1 MEVQM
6 LSSIAFMCSCMLAMV
21 NAVPIPTCQIGHLNE
36 TSFAEC
42 GNKGYAMRCNSTELK
57 QIPRAYPRST
67 DTIHYPPPLCLLD
80 LSHNNFYRVKNGS
93 FVNVRNLNATDV
105 LWLYLDFSNVSYI
118 ESNAFVNLTNL
129 IYLNLSGNHLNLPDS
144 LGFGVFSPL
153 LSLKNINLK
162 EIRFSTFDMIGKELK
177 CLKNLTGLF
186 IDLCNNCTFGADFES
201 LPKLEVLSLSGRSKG
216 ACSVPTVLN
225 ETFRYVTGVRYLYMA
240 SCAIDVIEADTFK
253 YLTNISLLDISYN
266 SGLNFS
272 GMNIALYGLRNSSTL
287 KVLNVNRINP
297 MYETGIKFDVSYTD
311 NLQTLQALETL
322 HMDLN
327 KIEVFD
333 EDIFKPFR
341 FPLSLRVFTLSGN
354 RLTFGSYIKC
364 LQRIKGVTRLD
375 ISRQHLNFDPFFF
388 EHYEASS
395 KTEFHVYRNFTI
407 PQLNRDDCPANCSVC
422 VPTSLHEV
430 IWRQSFVYF
439 KIESPLTICGAGG
452 LKHLDMSFNLL
463 LKWNDF
469 VSGLDNLTY
478 LDLSENYCDEVKN
491 DFFAKFTSLEHLNI
505 SGNMLGTA
513 FDPAV
518 NKNASQMFQFQKNL
532 KKLDMSDDKI
542 TRLPVDIFKNLKNLT
557 YLSLS
562 GNFIDDWNSSLEYV
576 RCLRELDLSKNKLYM
591 LPEALTNYLDSVV
604 GEDCDDENNVTLR
617 LIANPLECSCKSLPF
632 LKWMRYSKVMVL
644 FRAEDS
650 CRLNGENFQFSSNE
664 HLEELIRILEFDKCL
679 DKTWVIW
686 TVSAACSVLTFVCS
700 IVVCSLVY
708 RNRWKLRYIYYSRNR
723 RYMHEGFERLF
734 DNDAFVSYAKNSARF
749 IKNQMVPVLEEQHGV
764 KLWVADRNS
773 LPGTSVAENICHGI
787 YNSRKSV
794 LLINKEYLNDSWC
807 DYEMNMANMESI
819 KAKRKLIIIVLLE
832 QIPMNKLPVCIMRF
846 LQSERS
852 LEYPQDKQNHS
863 TFWMN
868 LADEINS

>member
-1 MEVQM
+1 
-6 LSSIAFMCSCMLAMV
+6 MCSCMLAMF
-21 NAVPIPTCQIGHLNE
+21 NAVLMPTCQIGHLNE

-42 GNKGYAMRCNSTELK
+42 GNKGYAMRCNNTELK
-57 QIPRAYPRST
+57 QIPRFYPNST
-67 DTIHYPPPLCLLD
+67 DTIDYPPPLCLLD
-80 LSHNNFYRVKNGS
+80 LSHNNFYRVENGS
-93 FVNVRNLNATDV
+93 FVNVENLNATDV

-129 IYLNLSGNHLNLPDS
+129 IYLNLSGNHLNQPDS
-144 LGFGVFSPL
+144 LDFGVFNPL

-162 EIRFSTFDMIGKELK
+162 EIRFSTFDLIGKELK
-177 CLKNLTGLF
+177 CLKNLTGLY
-186 IDLCNNCTFGADFES
+186 IDLCSNCIFGADFES

-216 ACSVPTVLN
+216 ACVAPTVLN
-225 ETFRYVTGVRYLYMA
+225 ETFRYVTGVRCLYLA
-240 SCAIDVIEADTFK
+240 SCAIDVIEAGAFK

-266 SGLNFS
+266 SELNFS
-272 GMNIALYGLRNSSTL
+272 GMNTALYGLRNSSTL

-297 MYETGIKFDVSYTD
+297 MYETGIKFDVSYTE
-311 NLQTLQALETL
+311 NLQTLQALEIL

-333 EDIFKPFR
+333 EEIFKPFK
-341 FPLSLRVFTLSGN
+341 FPHTLRNVTLSGN
-354 RLTFGSYIKC
+354 RITYGSYMKF
-364 LQRIKGVTRLD
+364 LQRIKGVANLD

-395 KTEFHVYRNFTI
+395 ENGFQVYRTYRNFTV
-407 PQLNRDDCPANCSVC
+407 PQLNERECPGICSVC
-422 VPTSLHEV
+422 VPSSLHS
-430 IWRQSFVYF
+430 IKWRQSFVYF
-439 KIESPLTICGAGG
+439 KIERPMAICGAGG
-452 LKHLDMSFNLL
+452 LKHLDMSFNLI
-463 LKWNDF
+463 LKWNEVVF
-469 VSGLDNLTY
+469 GLDNLTH

-491 DFFAKFTSLEHLNI
+491 DFFVRLISLKHLNI
-505 SGNMLGTA
+505 SGNMLGTS
-513 FDPAV
+513 FHPEV

-532 KKLDMSDDKI
+532 TKLDMSDNKI
-542 TRLPVDIFKNLKNLT
+542 TRLPVDIFKNLRNLR

-562 GNFIDDWNSSLEYV
+562 GNFIDNWNSSLEYV
-576 RCLRELDLSKNKLYM
+576 RCLRELDLSRNKLYM
-591 LPEALTNYLDSVV
+591 LPEALTNYLESIVE
-604 GEDCDDENNVTLR
+604 EDCDDENNVTLR
-617 LIANPLECSCKSLPF
+617 LFSNPLECSCKALPF
-632 LKWMRYSKVMVL
+632 LKWMRYSKVLVL
-644 FRAEDS
+644 FRADDS

-664 HLEELIRILEFDKCL
+664 HLEELITILERDKCL
-679 DKTWVIW
+679 DKSWIIW
-686 TVSAACSVLTFVCS
+686 AVSAACSVLTFVCS
-700 IVVCSLVY
+700 VVVCCLVY

-734 DNDAFVSYAKNSARF
+734 DNDAFVSYAKNSACF

-807 DYEMNMANMESI
+807 DYEMNMANMEAI

-852 LEYPQDKQNHS
+852 LEYPPKKQNHG